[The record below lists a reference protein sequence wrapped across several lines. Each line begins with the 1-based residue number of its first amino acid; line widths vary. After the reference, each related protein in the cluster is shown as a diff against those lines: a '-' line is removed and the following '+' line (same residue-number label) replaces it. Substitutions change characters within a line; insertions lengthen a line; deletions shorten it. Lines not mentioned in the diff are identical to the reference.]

1 MGKYVVYNN
10 KLVQVI
16 APIRP
21 TYVSQSGLQYF
32 YVLDIMHLVYLHTYL
47 LQSTNVSGFFLGE

>member
-1 MGKYVVYNN
+1 MGKYVVHNN
-10 KLVQVI
+10 KLQVI

-32 YVLDIMHLVYLHTYL
+32 YVLDICI
-47 LQSTNVSGFFLGE
+47 